1 LASENH
7 DASLGNEEC
16 EFVLLLIGQL
26 RELESFDF
34 GSDSGSE
41 LGDDDVGVIGFEEVG
56 FGLVS

>member
-7 DASLGNEEC
+7 NASLGNEEC
-16 EFVLLLIGQL
+16 EFILLLISQL
-26 RELESFDF
+26 RELEAFDF
-34 GSDSGSE
+34 GSNSGGK

>member
-7 DASLGNEEC
+7 NTSLGNKEC
-16 EFVLLLIGQL
+16 EFILLLIGQL
-26 RELESFDF
+26 RELKAFDF
-34 GSDSGSE
+34 SPDSGGK

>member
-1 LASENH
+1 LASEDH

-26 RELESFDF
+26 GELKSFDF
-34 GSDSGSE
+34 GPDSGSK
-41 LGDDDVGVIGFEEVG
+41 LGDDNIGVIGFEEVR